1 MRHVSA
7 SPSPRPPAGGL
18 RSEPGSPSPGS
29 APPGSPPPGS
39 PPPWSA
45 WQGSALVVGGG
56 AIGTALAWAIHHQA
70 PQLSLWVSRRQPQ
83 PADRQSLPAGSRL
96 VALDLTQDAS
106 LAALP
111 EQLAA
116 GPPPVLVI
124 NTAGLLHA
132 GALQPEKRL
141 SQVQRAGLEQSF
153 AVNAYG
159 PILLAQALDP
169 LLPRDRPL
177 HFASLSARVG
187 SIGDNRL
194 GGWYAYRAAKAA
206 QNQLLRC
213 LALEWR
219 RRRPMACV
227 SALHPGT
234 TASALSQPFQGTV
247 PPERLFPP
255 ERAARQLLAVLQRLG
270 PEDSGGFWAWD
281 GQPIPW

>member
-7 SPSPRPPAGGL
+7 PPSPQ
-18 RSEPGSPSPGS
+18 
-29 APPGSPPPGS
+29 
-39 PPPWSA
+39 PWWH
-45 WQGSALVVGGG
+45 WQGAALVVGGG
-56 AIGTALAWAIHHQA
+56 AIGTALAWAIHRRA
-70 PQLSLWVSRRQPQ
+70 PQLQLWVSRRQLQRPDQ
-83 PADRQSLPAGSRL
+83 RPLPPGSRRL
-96 VALDLTQDAS
+96 ALDLRQDAS
-106 LAALP
+106 LDTLP
-111 EQLAA
+111 ERLAA
-116 GPPPVLVI
+116 AEPPVLVI
-124 NTAGLLHA
+124 NTAGQLH
-132 GALQPEKRL
+132 GETLQPEKRL
-141 SQVQRAGLEQSF
+141 SQVRRSALEQSF

-159 PILLAQALDP
+159 PILLARALDP

-219 RRRPMACV
+219 RRRPLACV

-234 TASALSQPFQGTV
+234 TASDLSQPFQANV
-247 PPERLFPP
+247 PPERLFTP
-255 ERAARQLLAVLQRLG
+255 EHAAQQLLAVLERLG